1 MDPVIV
7 VGAGPV
13 GLTLALALARRDIP
27 VVLLDEGPGPGRT
40 RADEQRP
47 ARTAILR
54 PDTAHMLSRLG
65 CAAAGDAGARWTG
78 WRTMRRRQTVRQ
90 VVFDSP
96 WKPENGT
103 ADASL
108 TGPSPHGEAGP
119 GETPGV
125 ASPLHLPQ
133 HVLTR
138 SLRAALAPYC
148 EQTGSGLVHIAS
160 GGRLDVIEQDE
171 TGVSAH
177 TKHVPDTAPIGDAD
191 PADESDADASA
202 ALGRADG
209 KGIWWRGSYLIGCDG
224 PRSTVRKLLRVR
236 FPGRTAVER
245 HAVAALR
252 ADLPFPGEG
261 LLHRTPPWRGADT
274 EVTARPL
281 LGGAW
286 RLDWLLPPGRDLVT
300 PEALLSRVR
309 DTLTGWCGS
318 VPPYEL
324 LDTGVYLAH
333 HRLARRWR
341 VGRAFLAGDAAH
353 LIGALGT
360 QGLDEGLR
368 DVDNLAWKLALAWHH
383 GAADPLLDSYQAE
396 RRAAVGGRLRAAD
409 QVLPQVRAPGGW
421 SAVRRSVLP
430 GAVRNHDALL
440 TDGYAGLGH
449 LGAPPAYLRGPLAPA
464 TPPEGAV
471 PVGTVPGAPVAD
483 VPVMTPTGLTTRLR
497 DRLGGEF
504 LVLLVA
510 PGTGVWE
517 RRHWVSA
524 GLMPRLAAA
533 VTALPV
539 RAELLVTES
548 YPGAAAHTV
557 LLVRPD
563 GHLVA
568 ALAGVRPAEL
578 YACADAARGGLLQAP
593 APSPT

>member
-13 GLTLALALARRDIP
+13 GLALTLALARRDVP
-27 VVLLDEGPGPGRT
+27 VVLLDEGTGRP
-40 RADEQRP
+40 RIDEQRP
-47 ARTAILR
+47 ARTTVLR
-54 PDTAHMLSRLG
+54 PDTAQMLSRLG
-65 CAAAGDAGARWTG
+65 CAVATDDGTRWTG
-78 WRTMRRRQTVRQ
+78 WRTVRRRQTVRQ
-90 VVFDSP
+90 VTFDGP
-96 WKPENGT
+96 RTPRG
-103 ADASL
+103 AGAVPPAPPRDA
-108 TGPSPHGEAGP
+108 TGL

-138 SLRAALAPYC
+138 SLRAALASFCQQP
-148 EQTGSGLVHIAS
+148 GGGLVRIAT
-160 GGRLDVIEQDE
+160 GGRLDAIEQDA
-171 TGVSAH
+171 TGVSVH
-177 TKHVPDTAPIGDAD
+177 TRPVLDTEPADETDPAD
-191 PADESDADASA
+191 PADGPATGAPDPKAGA
-202 ALGRADG
+202 AG
-209 KGIWWRGSYLIGCDG
+209 KGIWWRGSYVIGCDG

-252 ADLPFPGEG
+252 ADLPHPGEG
-261 LLHRTPPWRGADT
+261 LLHRAPPWRGADA

-281 LGGAW
+281 PGGAW
-286 RLDWLLPPGRDLVT
+286 RLDWLLPPGGELVT
-300 PEALLSRVR
+300 PEALLGRVR
-309 DTLTGWCGS
+309 DTLAGWCGA

-324 LDTGVYLAH
+324 LDTGVYVAH

-353 LIGALGT
+353 LVGALGT

-368 DVDNLAWKLALAWHH
+368 DVDNLAWKLALTWHH
-383 GAADPLLDSYQAE
+383 GATDALLDSYQTE
-396 RRAAVGGRLRAAD
+396 RREAVGLRLRAAD
-409 QVLPQVRAPGGW
+409 QSLAQVRSAGGW

-430 GAVRNHDALL
+430 GSVRHHDALL
-440 TDGYAGLGH
+440 TDGHAGLGQ
-449 LGAPPAYLRGPLAPA
+449 LGAPPTYPRSPLLPA
-464 TPPEGAV
+464 PPEGAEA
-471 PVGTVPGAPVAD
+471 VGTAPGAPVAD
-483 VPVMTPTGLTTRLR
+483 IPVTAPDGQPARLR
-497 DRLGGEF
+497 DRLGGAL
-504 LVLLVA
+504 LVVLVA

-517 RRHWVSA
+517 RRHWVGA
-524 GLMPRLAAA
+524 GLMPRLAEA
-533 VTALPV
+533 VAALPM
-539 RAELLVTES
+539 RAEILVTEG

-557 LLVRPD
+557 LVVRPD

>member
-13 GLTLALALARRDIP
+13 GLTLTLALARRDVP
-27 VVLLDEGPGPGRT
+27 VILIDEGPGRPRI
-40 RADEQRP
+40 DEQRP
-47 ARTAILR
+47 ARTAVLR
-54 PDTAHMLSRLG
+54 PDTAQMLSLLG
-65 CAAAGDAGARWTG
+65 CAVATDDGARWTG

-90 VVFDSP
+90 VIFDGP
-96 WKPENGT
+96 RAPRNG
-103 ADASL
+103 AGAPPSAPVAAEDAPA
-108 TGPSPHGEAGP
+108 TN
-119 GETPGV
+119 ETPGV

-138 SLRAALAPYC
+138 SLRAALAPFC
-148 EQTGSGLVHIAS
+148 HPAGSGLVRIATGS
-160 GGRLDVIEQDE
+160 RLDAVEQDA

-177 TKHVPDTAPIGDAD
+177 TRQLLDPE
-191 PADESDADASA
+191 PADDADAAEGTDPDAPSA
-202 ALGRADG
+202 ADG
-209 KGIWWRGSYLIGCDG
+209 AEDKGIWWRGSYLIGCDG

-261 LLHRTPPWRGADT
+261 LLHRSPPWRGADA

-281 LGGAW
+281 PGGVW

-300 PEALLSRVR
+300 PEALLGRVR
-309 DTLTGWCGS
+309 DTLTGWCGAI
-318 VPPYEL
+318 PPYEL

-383 GAADPLLDSYQAE
+383 GAADGLLDSYQEE
-396 RRAAVGGRLRAAD
+396 RRGAVGDRLRTAD
-409 QVLPQVRAPGGW
+409 QLLSQVRASSGW

-430 GAVRNHDALL
+430 GTVRGHDTLL
-440 TDGYAGLGH
+440 TDGHAGLGQ
-449 LGAPPAYLRGPLAPA
+449 LGAPPTYPRSPLIPVP
-464 TPPEGAV
+464 PPEGAETV
-471 PVGTVPGAPVAD
+471 ETVPGAPVAD
-483 VPVMTPTGLTTRLR
+483 VPVTAPDGSTTRLR
-497 DRLGGEF
+497 ARLGGAL
-504 LVLLVA
+504 LVVLVA

-517 RRHWVSA
+517 RRHWVGA
-524 GLMPRLAAA
+524 GLMPRLATA
-533 VTALPV
+533 VAALPV
-539 RAELLVTES
+539 RAEILVTES

-563 GHLVA
+563 GYLVA

-578 YACADAARGGLLQAP
+578 YACADAARGGLRQAP
-593 APSPT
+593 AHSST